1 MKRLVILAG
10 VLAVSTAAQ
19 AQDAEFKHSGEFRLR
34 YYNDMTPSGVKDV
47 PDNKSDIEARTK
59 LGLTL
64 QKGPAAK
71 AHITLIHGT
80 FLGAERG
87 TKNPD
92 ATTNPNA
99 FQDFNENN
107 GVIVN
112 EAYGWAAFSEKMFV
126 KAGRFN
132 IDFGGGEFISADDH
146 KMIPTT
152 HEGIAV
158 GYDHDLA
165 KLLVGLVKD
174 KELVAGPGL
183 DSDPEQHRFM
193 VGVDLKN
200 LPEFLNTAS
209 LSFSNFNRS
218 ENTGAATGAGGAANL
233 QVYGLT
239 LGGEAAGLDY
249 RAVLG
254 MQSGIASKTAAAEIK
269 QDAMMYDI
277 RLGFSMP
284 ETMGMKVWANYHSDS
299 GDDDGL
305 ADQKLSTYNSL
316 YYNSHKFAG
325 LMDIFGWG
333 NLTYW
338 AVGAE
343 VAPAEDMTVGLGL
356 YGFSKTKENGGVLGT
371 NNDRFAGLRGG
382 LANKSDLGMEL
393 DVYAQ
398 KKYANGLVID
408 ALVGAF
414 MPGAAFKDAAAK
426 KEATVIQAMLTGT
439 LTF

>member
-34 YYNDMTPSGVKDV
+34 YYNDMTPSGNKDI
-47 PDNKSDIEARTK
+47 PENRSDIEARMK
-59 LGLTL
+59 LGLTM
-64 QKGPAAK
+64 QKGQAAK
-71 AHITLIHGT
+71 AHVTLIHGT
-80 FLGAERG
+80 LLGTERG
-87 TKNPD
+87 QNTPD
-92 ATTNPNA
+92 GLTNPNA
-99 FQDFNENN
+99 YAAFNRDN
-107 GVIVN
+107 GLMVN
-112 EAYGWAAFSEKMFV
+112 EAYGWAAFSEKMFI

-132 IDFGGGEFISADDH
+132 IDFGGGEFISSDDH
-146 KMIPTT
+146 KLIPIT
-152 HEGIAV
+152 HEGLAL
-158 GYDHDLA
+158 GYDLDFA
-165 KLLVGLVKD
+165 KALVALVKD
-174 KELVAGPGL
+174 KELPLQPGM

-218 ENTGAATGAGGAANL
+218 ENASGAANL

-239 LGGEAAGLDY
+239 LGGEVSGFDY

-254 MQSGIASKTAAAEIK
+254 MQSGIASQTSGATPTEIK
-269 QDAMMYDI
+269 NDAMMYDL
-277 RLGFSMP
+277 RVGFAMP
-284 ETMGMKVWANYHSDS
+284 ETMGLKVWANYHSDS
-299 GDDDGL
+299 GDDDV
-305 ADQKLSTYNSL
+305 ADSKNSRYNGL

-338 AVGAE
+338 AVGADI
-343 VAPAEDMTVGLGL
+343 APAEDMTVGLGL
-356 YGFSKTKENGGVLGT
+356 YGFSKTKEKDNTINNGT
-371 NNDRFAGLRGG
+371 NNDRFANFRGG
-382 LANKSDLGMEL
+382 MANDKADLGMEL

-398 KKYANGLVID
+398 KKYANGLIID
-408 ALVGAF
+408 AMVGAF
-414 MPGAAFKDAAAK
+414 MPGAAFKDATPK
-426 KEATVIQAMLTGT
+426 REATIIQAMLTGT

>member
-34 YYNDMTPSGVKDV
+34 YYNDMTPSGNKDI
-47 PDNKSDIEARTK
+47 PENRSDIEARMK
-59 LGLTL
+59 LGLTM
-64 QKGPAAK
+64 QKGQAAK
-71 AHITLIHGT
+71 AHVTLIHGT
-80 FLGAERG
+80 FLGTDRAG
-87 TKNPD
+87 DPNL
-92 ATTNPNA
+92 TNPNA
-99 FQDFNENN
+99 YEAFTKDN
-107 GVIVN
+107 GLMVN
-112 EAYGWAAFSEKMFV
+112 EAYGWAAFSEKMFI

-132 IDFGGGEFISADDH
+132 IDFGGGEFISSDDH
-146 KMIPTT
+146 KLIPIT
-152 HEGIAV
+152 HEGLAL
-158 GYDHDLA
+158 GYDLDFA
-165 KLLVGLVKD
+165 KALVALVKD
-174 KELVAGPGL
+174 KELKAQAGM

-239 LGGEAAGLDY
+239 LGGEVGAFNY
-249 RAVLG
+249 RGVVG

-426 KEATVIQAMLTGT
+426 KEATVIQAMLAGT

>member
-34 YYNDMTPSGVKDV
+34 YYNDMTPSGNKDI
-47 PDNKSDIEARTK
+47 PENKSDIEARMK
-59 LGLTL
+59 LGLTM
-64 QKGPAAK
+64 QKGQAAK
-71 AHITLIHGT
+71 AHVTLIHGT
-80 FLGAERG
+80 LLGTDRAADP
-87 TKNPD
+87 NL
-92 ATTNPNA
+92 TNPNA
-99 FQDFNENN
+99 YAAFTKDN
-107 GVIVN
+107 GLMVN
-112 EAYGWAAFSEKMFV
+112 EAYGWAAFSEKMFI

-132 IDFGGGEFISADDH
+132 IDFGGGEFISSDDH
-146 KMIPTT
+146 KLIPIT
-152 HEGIAV
+152 HEGLAL
-158 GYDHDLA
+158 GYDLDFA
-165 KLLVGLVKD
+165 KALVALVKD
-174 KELVAGPGL
+174 KELTAQAGM

-193 VGVDLKN
+193 VGIDLKN

-218 ENTGAATGAGGAANL
+218 ENAAPSANL

-254 MQSGIASKTAAAEIK
+254 MQSGIAAKTAALEVK
-269 QDAMMYDI
+269 NDAMMMDF
-277 RLGFSMP
+277 RVGFSMP
-284 ETMGMKVWANYHSDS
+284 ETMGLKVWANYHSDS
-299 GDDDGL
+299 GDDDA
-305 ADQKLSTYNSL
+305 ADSKNSRYNGL

-338 AVGAE
+338 AVGADI
-343 VAPAEDMTVGLGL
+343 APAEDMTVGLGL
-356 YGFSKTKENGGVLGT
+356 YGFSKTKEKDNTINGT
-371 NNDRFAGLRGG
+371 NNDRFGNFRGG
-382 LANKSDLGMEL
+382 MANDKADLGMEL

-398 KKYANGLVID
+398 KKYANGLIID
-408 ALVGAF
+408 AMVGAF
-414 MPGAAFKDAAAK
+414 MPGAAFKDATPK
-426 KEATVIQAMLTGT
+426 REATIIQAMLTGT

>member
-34 YYNDMTPSGVKDV
+34 YYNDMTPSGNKDI
-47 PDNKSDIEARTK
+47 PENKSDIEARMK
-59 LGLTL
+59 LGLTM
-64 QKGPAAK
+64 QKGQAAK
-71 AHITLIHGT
+71 AHVTLIHGT
-80 FLGAERG
+80 LLGTDRAADP
-87 TKNPD
+87 NF
-92 ATTNPNA
+92 TNPNA
-99 FQDFNENN
+99 YAAFTKDN
-107 GVIVN
+107 GLMVN
-112 EAYGWAAFSEKMFV
+112 EAYGWAAFSEKMFI

-132 IDFGGGEFISADDH
+132 IDFGGGEFISSDDH
-146 KMIPTT
+146 KLIPIT
-152 HEGIAV
+152 HEGLAL
-158 GYDHDLA
+158 GYDLDFA
-165 KLLVGLVKD
+165 KALVALVKD
-174 KELVAGPGL
+174 KELTAQAGM

-193 VGVDLKN
+193 VGIDLKN

-218 ENTGAATGAGGAANL
+218 ENAAPSANL

-254 MQSGIASKTAAAEIK
+254 MQSGIAAKTAALEVK
-269 QDAMMYDI
+269 NDAMMYDL
-277 RLGFSMP
+277 RVGYSMP
-284 ETMGMKVWANYHSDS
+284 ETMGLKVWANYHSDS
-299 GDDDGL
+299 GDDDV
-305 ADQKLSTYNSL
+305 ADSKNSRYNGL

-338 AVGAE
+338 AVGADI
-343 VAPAEDMTVGLGL
+343 APAEDMTVGLGL
-356 YGFSKTKENGGVLGT
+356 YGFSKTKEKDNTINGT
-371 NNDRFAGLRGG
+371 NNDRFANFRGG
-382 LANKSDLGMEL
+382 MANDKADLGMEL

-398 KKYANGLVID
+398 KKYANGLIID
-408 ALVGAF
+408 AMVGAF
-414 MPGAAFKDAAAK
+414 MPGAAFKDATPK
-426 KEATVIQAMLTGT
+426 REATIIQAMLTGT

>member
-34 YYNDMTPSGVKDV
+34 YYNDMTPSGNKDI
-47 PDNKSDIEARTK
+47 PENKSDIEARMK
-59 LGLTL
+59 LGLTM
-64 QKGPAAK
+64 QKGQAAK
-71 AHITLIHGT
+71 AHVTLIHGT
-80 FLGAERG
+80 FLGTDRAADP
-87 TKNPD
+87 NF
-92 ATTNPNA
+92 TNPNA
-99 FQDFNENN
+99 YEAFTKDN
-107 GVIVN
+107 GLMVN
-112 EAYGWAAFSEKMFV
+112 EAYGWAAFSEKMFI

-132 IDFGGGEFISADDH
+132 IDFGGGEFISSDDH
-146 KMIPTT
+146 KLIPIT
-152 HEGIAV
+152 HEGLAL
-158 GYDHDLA
+158 GYDLDFA
-165 KLLVGLVKD
+165 KALVALIKD
-174 KELVAGPGL
+174 KELTPQPGM

-193 VGVDLKN
+193 VGIDLKN

-218 ENTGAATGAGGAANL
+218 ENAAPSANL

-254 MQSGIASKTAAAEIK
+254 MQSGIAAKTAALEVK
-269 QDAMMYDI
+269 NDAMMYDL
-277 RLGFSMP
+277 RVGYSMP
-284 ETMGMKVWANYHSDS
+284 ETMGLKVWANYHSDS
-299 GDDDGL
+299 GDDDA
-305 ADQKLSTYNSL
+305 ADSKNSRYNGL

-338 AVGAE
+338 AVGADI
-343 VAPAEDMTVGLGL
+343 APAEDMTVGLGL
-356 YGFSKTKENGGVLGT
+356 YGFSKTKEKDNTINAT
-371 NNDRFAGLRGG
+371 NNDRFKNFRGG
-382 LANKSDLGMEL
+382 MAADKADLGMEL

-398 KKYANGLVID
+398 KKYANGLIID
-408 ALVGAF
+408 AMVGAF
-414 MPGAAFKDAAAK
+414 MPGAAFKDATPK
-426 KEATVIQAMLTGT
+426 REATIIQAMLTGT

>member
-34 YYNDMTPSGVKDV
+34 YYNDMTPSGNKDI
-47 PDNKSDIEARTK
+47 PENTSDIEARMK
-59 LGLTL
+59 LGLTM
-64 QKGPAAK
+64 QKGQAAK
-71 AHITLIHGT
+71 AHVTLIHGT
-80 FLGAERG
+80 LLGTERG
-87 TKNPD
+87 KNTPD
-92 ATTNPNA
+92 GLTNPNA
-99 FQDFNENN
+99 YAAFTKDNSLM
-107 GVIVN
+107 VN
-112 EAYGWAAFSEKMFV
+112 EAYGWAAFSEKMFI

-132 IDFGGGEFISADDH
+132 IDFGGGEFISSDDH
-146 KMIPTT
+146 KLIPIT
-152 HEGIAV
+152 HEGLAL
-158 GYDHDLA
+158 GYDLDFA
-165 KLLVGLVKD
+165 KALVALVKD
-174 KELVAGPGL
+174 KELTAQAGM

-193 VGVDLKN
+193 VGIDLKN

-218 ENTGAATGAGGAANL
+218 ENAAPSANL

-254 MQSGIASKTAAAEIK
+254 MQSGIAAKTAAIEVK
-269 QDAMMYDI
+269 NDAMMMDF
-277 RLGFSMP
+277 RVGFSMP
-284 ETMGMKVWANYHSDS
+284 ETMGLKVWANYHSDS
-299 GDDDGL
+299 GDDDA
-305 ADQKLSTYNSL
+305 ADSKNSRYNGL

-338 AVGAE
+338 AVGADI
-343 VAPAEDMTVGLGL
+343 APAEDMTVGLGL
-356 YGFSKTKENGGVLGT
+356 YGFSKTKEKDNTINGT

-382 LANKSDLGMEL
+382 MANDKADLGMEL

-398 KKYANGLVID
+398 KKYANGLIID
-408 ALVGAF
+408 AMVGAF
-414 MPGAAFKDAAAK
+414 MPGAAFKDATPK
-426 KEATVIQAMLTGT
+426 REATIIQAMLTGT

>member
-34 YYNDMTPSGVKDV
+34 YYNDMTPSGNKDI
-47 PDNKSDIEARTK
+47 PENKSDIEARMK
-59 LGLTL
+59 LGLTM
-64 QKGPAAK
+64 QKGQAAK
-71 AHITLIHGT
+71 AHVTLIHGT
-80 FLGAERG
+80 LLGTDRAADP
-87 TKNPD
+87 NF
-92 ATTNPNA
+92 TNPNA
-99 FQDFNENN
+99 YATFTKDN
-107 GVIVN
+107 GLMVN
-112 EAYGWAAFSEKMFV
+112 EAYGWAAFSEKMFI

-132 IDFGGGEFISADDH
+132 IDFGGGEFISSDDH
-146 KMIPTT
+146 KLIPIT
-152 HEGIAV
+152 HEGLAL
-158 GYDHDLA
+158 GYDLDFA
-165 KLLVGLVKD
+165 KALVALVKD
-174 KELVAGPGL
+174 KELAFQAGM

-193 VGVDLKN
+193 VGIDLKN

-218 ENTGAATGAGGAANL
+218 ENAAPSANL

-254 MQSGIASKTAAAEIK
+254 MQSGIAAKTAAIEVK
-269 QDAMMYDI
+269 NDAMMMDF
-277 RLGFSMP
+277 RVGFSMP
-284 ETMGMKVWANYHSDS
+284 ETMGLKVWANYHSDS
-299 GDDDGL
+299 GDDDA
-305 ADQKLSTYNSL
+305 ADSKNSRYNGL

-338 AVGAE
+338 AVGADI
-343 VAPAEDMTVGLGL
+343 APAEDMTVGLGL
-356 YGFSKTKENGGVLGT
+356 YGFSKTKEKDNTINGT
-371 NNDRFAGLRGG
+371 NNDRFDGFRGG
-382 LANKSDLGMEL
+382 MAADKADLGMEL

-398 KKYANGLVID
+398 KKYANGLIID
-408 ALVGAF
+408 AMVGAF
-414 MPGAAFKDAAAK
+414 MPGAAFKDATTK
-426 KEATVIQAMLTGT
+426 REATIIQAMLTGT